1 MVLGLDRLDNI
12 GAFMFEF
19 KGLLRTISSILSV
32 VGAIA
37 YTIPVAAPYAE
48 AISILAGAIGGA
60 GIVRATARKIAE

>member
-1 MVLGLDRLDNI
+1 
-12 GAFMFEF
+12 MFEF
-19 KGLLRTISSILSV
+19 KGLLRTLSSFLSL

-37 YTIPVAAPYAE
+37 YTLPHTAPYAE

>member
-1 MVLGLDRLDNI
+1 
-12 GAFMFEF
+12 MFEF
-19 KGLLRTISSILSV
+19 KGLLRTLSSFLSL

-60 GIVRATARKIAE
+60 GIVRAGAREVLK

>member
-1 MVLGLDRLDNI
+1 
-12 GAFMFEF
+12 MFEF
-19 KGLLRTISSILSV
+19 KGLLRTLSSFLSL

-60 GIVRATARKIAE
+60 GVVRAVGRKIAE

>member
-1 MVLGLDRLDNI
+1 
-12 GAFMFEF
+12 MFEF

-48 AISILAGAIGGA
+48 AINILAATFGGV
-60 GIVRATARKIAE
+60 GVVRAVARKAAE